1 VSDPLYV
8 YGVVAESGAEADGLT
23 GVDGKDIEPVA
34 HEGLVALTSPLE
46 HDALTARDIRA
57 HWRVLEQVFEQTT
70 VLPMR
75 FGTVL
80 ADEDAVRTSL
90 LEPNVDH
97 LSALLADMEGLVQ
110 LNVKAR
116 YVEEPLLREVV
127 RGSPAVA
134 KGRKRL
140 ERRPGGGSPAEQMAL
155 GQLVEAEI
163 GRIRVMD
170 TDAALRILAPLAV
183 AIREEKA
190 DHPAAFSL
198 ACLVERRREP
208 ELSEGVAAVREAL
221 GDRVEIRYIG
231 PLPPFS
237 FAESDLTHGSAAWA

>member
-1 VSDPLYV
+1 MTSAVYV
-8 YGVVAESGAEADGLT
+8 YGVVPESGARPADLT
-23 GVDGKDIEPVA
+23 GVDGEQVEPVA
-34 HEGLVALTSPLE
+34 HGGLAALTSRLG

-57 HWRVLEQVFEQTT
+57 HWRVLEQVFEHTT

-80 ADEDAVRTSL
+80 ENEQAVREGL
-90 LEPNVDH
+90 LEPNAEH
-97 LSALLADMEGLVQ
+97 LSELLAGMEGLVQ
-110 LNVKAR
+110 LNVKGR

-134 KGRKRL
+134 RARERL
-140 ERRPGGGSPAEQMAL
+140 NKLPGAGSPAQQIAL
-155 GQLVEAEI
+155 GQLVESEI
-163 GRIRVMD
+163 GRVRASD
-170 TDAALRILAPLAV
+170 TDAALRILVPLAV
-183 AIREEKA
+183 EIREETA

-208 ELSEGVAAVREAL
+208 ELGKGVAAVRHAL
-221 GDRVEIRYIG
+221 GDRVEIRYVG

-237 FAESDLTHGSAAWA
+237 FAQSDLTIGSGAWA

>member
-1 VSDPLYV
+1 MTDALYV
-8 YGVVAESGAEADGLT
+8 YGVVSEAGASQSELT
-23 GVDGKDIEPVA
+23 GIDGKKVEPVA
-34 HEGLVALTSPLE
+34 HDGLVALTSRLE
-46 HDALTARDIRA
+46 HDTLTARDIRA
-57 HWRVLEQVFEQTT
+57 HWRVLEQVFEHTT

-80 ADEDAVRTSL
+80 EGEQAVREFL
-90 LEPNVDH
+90 LEPNAEH
-97 LSALLADMEGLVQ
+97 LSTLLADMEGLVQ

-127 RGSPAVA
+127 RVSPALA
-134 KGRKRL
+134 KARKRL
-140 ERRPGGGSPAEQMAL
+140 DRRPGGGTPAEQIAL
-155 GQLVEAEI
+155 GQLVESEI
-163 GRIRVMD
+163 GRVRVAD
-170 TDAALRILAPLAV
+170 TDVALRILAPLAV

-198 ACLVERRREP
+198 ACLVERGREP
-208 ELSEGVAAVREAL
+208 ELSKGVAAVREEL
-221 GDRVEIRYIG
+221 GDRVEIRYVG